1 MAEQPRYQGPPATA
15 ASSLPP
21 EPARPARPSRRHP
34 PGPRGL
40 DDPLLEPVEEFGQS
54 SPPGGLGS
62 PGSGAGGSVARA
74 AAMIAGVTVLSRL
87 FGFLRTLVFSHTV
100 GHGDLA
106 DAYNSANQIPN
117 TIFDIVAGGALAG
130 VAVPLLAGP
139 LGRGEREY
147 ASRTVSAL
155 LTWALGALLP
165 LCLLGIGLAI
175 PLGALIAG
183 PHGPAGTYP
192 DQVGRFLILF
202 MPQIP
207 LYGVAVVLSAALQA
221 DRRFF
226 SPAVAPLLSS
236 LVMVATYAVFGALDP
251 RAANHLDRLTDGAWL
266 LLGIGTTLGVATLAL
281 SLIPAARRAGFRIRP
296 TLRFA
301 PGVAR
306 QARQLAAAGMI
317 TLVAQNCA
325 VLGVVFLTNYAD
337 PTGGALTV
345 YNFSWAVYLLPY
357 AVLVVPIATS
367 AFTELAALADSD
379 DEAGYRAGIAGTAR
393 AVTLAG
399 FAGASLLAA
408 VAWPMSSLFI
418 SHGSAGPGAGAMAYG
433 LLAFAPGLLGYAAI
447 ALLGRVLYASG
458 YGRDAATATS
468 IGWLV
473 VFAADAVLI
482 FAWRSQPVT
491 ALGVGSSL
499 GMTLAGLLLLRAV
512 RRRVGPGAFAGLGRT
527 ALAGGLGAL
536 AAGGI
541 GWWIG
546 IGFGWTSARAALLV
560 GPLCTVVALGL
571 YVAVVLP
578 LDGER
583 LRPLLERFRNRTR
596 RHR

>member
-1 MAEQPRYQGPPATA
+1 MAEQPQPGQPVPSVHLAD
-15 ASSLPP
+15 
-21 EPARPARPSRRHP
+21 EPRRHA
-34 PGPRGL
+34 PGAHGL
-40 DDPLLEPVEEFGQS
+40 DDPLLEVENYREPAVRGPFG
-54 SPPGGLGS
+54 GGTGT
-62 PGSGAGGSVARA
+62 SVARA

-117 TIFDIVAGGALAG
+117 TIFDIVAGGALAS

-139 LGRGEREY
+139 LGRGERAY

-155 LTWALGALLP
+155 LTWALAALLP

-183 PHGPAGTYP
+183 PHGPAGSYP
-192 DQVGRFLILF
+192 DLVGRFLILF

-226 SPAVAPLLSS
+226 SPAIAPLLSS
-236 LVMVATYAVFGALDP
+236 LVMVTTYSAFGVLDSD
-251 RAANHLDRLTDGAWL
+251 AANNLDQLTDSAWL
-266 LLGIGTTLGVATLAL
+266 LLGIGTTVGVATLAL
-281 SLIPAARRAGFRIRP
+281 SLIPAVRRAGFRLRP

-306 QARQLAAAGMI
+306 QARRLAAAGMA
-317 TLVAQNCA
+317 TLIAQNCA

-337 PTGGALTV
+337 PSGGALTV

-367 AFTELAALADSD
+367 AFTELAALAEGADVP
-379 DEAGYRAGIAGTAR
+379 GYQAGIAATAR
-393 AVTLAG
+393 ALALAG
-399 FAGASLLAA
+399 FAGAGLLAA
-408 VAWPMSSLFI
+408 VAWPMASLFI
-418 SHGSAGPGAGAMAYG
+418 APHSAGPGAATMAYG
-433 LLAFAPGLLGYAAI
+433 LLAFAPGLLGYAAV

-458 YGRDAATATS
+458 YGRDAAVATS

-473 VFAADAVLI
+473 VFGADAVLI
-482 FAWRSQPVT
+482 FTWRAQPVT
-491 ALGVGSSL
+491 ALGVGNSL
-499 GMTLAGLLLLRAV
+499 GMTVAGLLLLRAV
-512 RRRVGPGAFAGLGRT
+512 RRRVGGAAFAGLGRT
-527 ALAGGLGAL
+527 ATAGFLGAL
-536 AAGGI
+536 AAGGAGWAI
-541 GWWIG
+541 GLA
-546 IGFGWTSARAALLV
+546 FGWTGARAALFV
-560 GPLCTVVALGL
+560 GPLCTVVALGV
-571 YVAVVLP
+571 YVLVVLP
-578 LDGER
+578 LDGAQ
-583 LRPLLERFRNRTR
+583 LTPLLARFRR
-596 RHR
+596 RARRRG

>member
-1 MAEQPRYQGPPATA
+1 MAEQPQPP
-15 ASSLPP
+15 
-21 EPARPARPSRRHP
+21 RPAPPVRLADQPRRHA
-34 PGPRGL
+34 PGTHGL
-40 DDPLLEPVEEFGQS
+40 DDPLLEPDDAYRES
-54 SPPGGLGS
+54 APPG
-62 PGSGAGGSVARA
+62 PFSGGGASVARA

-117 TIFDIVAGGALAG
+117 TIFDIVAGGALAS

-139 LGRGEREY
+139 LGRGERAY

-165 LCLLGIGLAI
+165 LSLLGIGLAI

-192 DQVGRFLILF
+192 DLVGRFLILF

-226 SPAVAPLLSS
+226 SPAIAPLLSS
-236 LVMVATYAVFGALDP
+236 LVMVTTYSAFGVLDSG
-251 RAANHLDRLTDGAWL
+251 AANDLDTLTDSAWL

-281 SLIPAARRAGFRIRP
+281 CLVPAVRRAGFRLRP

-306 QARQLAAAGMI
+306 QARQLAAAGMV
-317 TLVAQNCA
+317 TLIAQNCA

-367 AFTELAALADSD
+367 AFTELAALAE
-379 DEAGYRAGIAGTAR
+379 DEDRAAYRAGIAATAR

-399 FAGASLLAA
+399 FAGAGLLTA
-408 VAWPMSSLFI
+408 VAWPMASLFI
-418 SHGSAGPGAGAMAYG
+418 APHGTGPGAATMAYG

-458 YGRDAATATS
+458 HGRDAASATS

-482 FAWRSQPVT
+482 FTWRSQPVT
-491 ALGVGSSL
+491 ALGVGNSL

-512 RRRVGPGAFAGLGRT
+512 RRRVGAGAFAGLGRT
-527 ALAGGLGAL
+527 ALAGLLGAV
-536 AAGGI
+536 AAGGAGWAI
-541 GWWIG
+541 GV
-546 IGFGWTSARAALLV
+546 GFGWTGARLALLV

-571 YVAVVLP
+571 YVLVVLP
-578 LDGER
+578 LDGAQ
-583 LRPLLERFRNRTR
+583 LTPLLARFRGRAR
-596 RHR
+596 RGG

>member
-1 MAEQPRYQGPPATA
+1 MELADQPR
-15 ASSLPP
+15 
-21 EPARPARPSRRHP
+21 RHL
-34 PGPRGL
+34 PGPHGL
-40 DDPLLEPVEEFGQS
+40 DDPLLEQVDEFRPAA
-54 SPPGGLGS
+54 PPGPFVCGADGHDGDGHDGGGHDGGGPS
-62 PGSGAGGSVARA
+62 RAGSGAAVARA

-87 FGFLRTLVFSHTV
+87 FGFLRTLAFSHTV

-139 LGRGEREY
+139 LGRGERAY

-155 LTWALGALLP
+155 LTWALGVLLP

-183 PHGPAGTYP
+183 PHGPAGSYP
-192 DQVGRFLILF
+192 GQVGRFLILF
-202 MPQIP
+202 LPQIP

-226 SPAVAPLLSS
+226 SPAIAPLLSS
-236 LVMVATYAVFGALDP
+236 LVMVTTYSAFGVLDP
-251 RAANHLDRLTDGAWL
+251 AAADDLDQLTDGAWL

-281 SLIPAARRAGFRIRP
+281 SLIPAVRRAGFRIRP

-306 QARQLAAAGMI
+306 QARRLAAAGML
-317 TLVAQNCA
+317 TLIAQNCA

-337 PTGGALTV
+337 PGGGALTV

-367 AFTELAALADSD
+367 AFTELAALAEGADP
-379 DEAGYRAGIAGTAR
+379 ERYRSGIAATAR

-399 FAGASLLAA
+399 GAGASLLAA
-408 VAWPMSSLFI
+408 VAWPMSSLFLD
-418 SHGSAGPGAGAMAYG
+418 HDATGLGAGAMAYG

-458 YGRDAATATS
+458 HGGDAAVATS

-473 VFAADAVLI
+473 VFGADAVLI
-482 FAWRSQPVT
+482 FAWRAQPVT
-491 ALGVGSSL
+491 ALGLGNSL
-499 GMTLAGLLLLRAV
+499 GMSLAGALLVRSV
-512 RRRVGPGAFAGLGRT
+512 RRRVGGGAFAGLGRT
-527 ALAGGLGAL
+527 ALAAGLGGL
-536 AAGGI
+536 AAGGV

-546 IGFGWTSARAALLV
+546 IGFGWTDARLALVV
-560 GPLCTVVALGL
+560 GPLCTVVSLGF
-571 YVAVVLP
+571 YVLVVLP
-578 LDGER
+578 LDGAE
-583 LRPLLERFRNRTR
+583 LLPLLARFRARAR
-596 RHR
+596 RRR